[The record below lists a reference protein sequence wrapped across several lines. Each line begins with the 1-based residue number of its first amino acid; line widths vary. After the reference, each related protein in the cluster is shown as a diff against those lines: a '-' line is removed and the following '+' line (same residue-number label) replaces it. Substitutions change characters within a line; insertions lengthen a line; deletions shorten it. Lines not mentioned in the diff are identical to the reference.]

1 MASLP
6 PTHLDFR
13 SMTLRAISLSV
24 AVCLSATLAI
34 GGASWAEDALPAEP
48 AGMKSIFNGENL
60 EHWDGDGRLW
70 KVQDGVIRGETT
82 TEAVADGNT
91 FLIWTG
97 GELGDFD
104 LRLSFRLSN
113 TNNSGVQYRSRRITE
128 GVRNNW
134 VVAGYQCEIRNENQL
149 PNVAAFIYD
158 ERGTRGRICLVG
170 EKATWEAEGG
180 KQVSGKPLIDQA
192 GFEKLF
198 RLDDWN
204 DLVIRAKGNHIQHY
218 INGQLVLDFTDND
231 PQKTLLKGV
240 LALQLHAGKPM
251 WCEFKNIRLAELK

>member
-1 MASLP
+1 MSLRV
-6 PTHLDFR
+6 L
-13 SMTLRAISLSV
+13 SLSV
-24 AVCLSATLAI
+24 AVCFSAALA
-34 GGASWAEDALPAEP
+34 ASGVARAEETARAVPPEP

-82 TEAVADGNT
+82 AEAVANGNT

-104 LRLSFRLSN
+104 LRLSFRCN
-113 TNNSGVQYRSRRITE
+113 DTNNSGVQYRSRRITE
-128 GVRNNW
+128 GVRNDW
-134 VVAGYQCEIRNENQL
+134 VVAGYQCEIRNENRL

-170 EKATWEAEGG
+170 EKASWEPETG
-180 KQVSGKPLIDQA
+180 KQFKEQLIDQA
-192 GFEKLF
+192 EFEKLF
-198 RLDDWN
+198 RLNDWN
-204 DLVIRAKGNHIQHY
+204 DLVIRAQGNHIQHY
-218 INGQLVLDFTDND
+218 INGRLVLDFTDND
-231 PQKTLLKGV
+231 PQKALLKGV

-251 WCEFKNIRLAELK
+251 WCEFKNIRVAELK